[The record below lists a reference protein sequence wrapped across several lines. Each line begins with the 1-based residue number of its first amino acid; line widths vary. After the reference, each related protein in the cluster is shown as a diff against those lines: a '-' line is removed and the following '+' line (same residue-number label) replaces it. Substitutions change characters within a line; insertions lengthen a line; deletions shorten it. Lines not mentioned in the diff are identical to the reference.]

1 MSQMARVFFSFT
13 SLNDG
18 GPADHRTY
26 NEWHLYDHRPENL
39 ALDGV
44 RWGDRWYRPTEYR
57 QLSHSGGAYDDT
69 DYVTMYWLREPAEQS
84 LAEWSRLAS
93 DSFQWGRGPLL
104 PGISRNLL
112 AFFTPVRGYAATR
125 TLVSADTIP
134 FRPNRGLHV
143 TLWRFADPAGNDTH
157 DHHRWEDRVLA
168 PAELEVPG
176 VAGVWTFSF
185 LAYQHLDALRIAP
198 PRAAEPGSL
207 RMHVAYLDAD
217 PADVTNAIR
226 AVRDSLAGSHRAEPS
241 GDVELLFSAPLRTIV
256 PFQDW

>member
-1 MSQMARVFFSFT
+1 MARVFFSFT
-13 SLNDG
+13 SLNGG
-18 GPADHRTY
+18 GPDDHRRY

-44 RWGDRWYRPTEYR
+44 RWGDRWHRPASYR
-57 QLSHSGGAYDDT
+57 QVSHSGAAFHDT
-69 DYVTMYWLREPAEQS
+69 DYIAMYWFREPAEQS
-84 LAEWSRLAS
+84 VAEWSRLAS

-104 PGISRNLL
+104 PSVSRPLL
-112 AFFTPVRGYAATR
+112 AFFTPVRGYAAAR
-125 TLVSADTIP
+125 ALVPADIVP

-143 TLWRFADPAGNDTH
+143 TLWRFADPSADDTH

-185 LAYQHLDALRIAP
+185 LEYQHLDALGFVTAR
-198 PRAAEPGSL
+198 EDQPGSL

-217 PADVTNAIR
+217 PAEVTAAIR
-226 AVRDSLAGSHRAEPS
+226 GLRDGLEGSHRAEPS
-241 GDVELLFSAPLRTIV
+241 CDAELLFSAPVRTIV